1 LSEFST
7 IAYIIKSSLLT
18 DSAQWS
24 LLHPRYFIPQD
35 ACVAILALALRQNIL
50 SKGKKINCFICD
62 AFVTSKVKVKT
73 VTVSRWEGT
82 SQAAVAS

>member
-18 DSAQWS
+18 DSAKWS
-24 LLHPRYFIPQD
+24 LYFIPQD
-35 ACVAILALALRQNIL
+35 ACVAILALALRQSIL

-62 AFVTSKVKVKT
+62 AFVTLKVKVKT
-73 VTVSRWEGT
+73 VTVSRWEGA